1 MSTGKSV
8 ARVDAFDKVTGRAR
22 YTDDLCDRS
31 ALVARVLHSTIANG
45 VVKRIDTSLAEQI
58 EGVVK
63 IVTCFDVPDFLFPT
77 AGHPWST
84 DPHHQD
90 VADRKLLTDR
100 VRFYG
105 DDVAAVIAE
114 NEVAAAQALRAIHVE
129 YEEYPFVLDQVE
141 AMQDG
146 APQLHEAYP
155 NNILA
160 HTGYENGNYEEA
172 IREEGLIRVEG
183 WYDTPTVQHCHIENH
198 ICYAQMEG
206 GRITVT
212 SSTQIPHIIRRIV
225 GQALGIPWGKV
236 RIVKPYIGGGFGNK
250 QDALYEPL
258 CAFLCTQVGGR
269 LVKLDVSR
277 EETFVCNR
285 VRHAIRSHIIT
296 YVRPTAR
303 SWRGGWRRFP
313 SRGRTPPTA
322 TASWPRGRARSAS
335 CTRARR
341 ARWTPTR
348 CLRTRR
354 RPAPCVATASR
365 RRCSRSSPTL
375 RTLRGGCRWI
385 RSSCAART

>member
-1 MSTGKSV
+1 MSTGKKSV

-77 AGHPWST
+77 AGTP
-84 DPHHQD
+84 
-90 VADRKLLTDR
+90 VVDRPAPSGRGRPQAPDGPRPLLR
-100 VRFYG
+100 RRRG
-105 DDVAAVIAE
+105 ARSSRE

-183 WYDTPTVQHCHIENH
+183 WYDTPTVQHCHI
-198 ICYAQMEG
+198 
-206 GRITVT
+206 
-212 SSTQIPHIIRRIV
+212 
-225 GQALGIPWGKV
+225 
-236 RIVKPYIGGGFGNK
+236 
-250 QDALYEPL
+250 
-258 CAFLCTQVGGR
+258 
-269 LVKLDVSR
+269 
-277 EETFVCNR
+277 
-285 VRHAIRSHIIT
+285 
-296 YVRPTAR
+296 
-303 SWRGGWRRFP
+303 
-313 SRGRTPPTA
+313 
-322 TASWPRGRARSAS
+322 
-335 CTRARR
+335 
-341 ARWTPTR
+341 
-348 CLRTRR
+348 
-354 RPAPCVATASR
+354 
-365 RRCSRSSPTL
+365 
-375 RTLRGGCRWI
+375 
-385 RSSCAART
+385 